1 MIDLNKFLEIWI
13 SRKDKFKKADER
25 ANRRND
31 YFNEIKKIDSDTD
44 LDEDQ
49 KRVLKDSAAQKLT
62 GSSLVTH
69 QFVSY
74 FHRNN
79 YSSNFEIIA
88 ATVAFWGSCISIYD
102 LEDGYITRIEIN
114 NFNYWCNLFMCFIT
128 CSGLGVLL
136 FFLVLNGG
144 EVVNFLSTNYHI
156 SATIFGALYL
166 GLVLLI
172 FCISVF
178 FFYLYTTLLE
188 VKSSVNNS
196 L

>member
-74 FHRNN
+74 FLRNN

-88 ATVAFWGSCISIYD
+88 ATVAFWGSCISFYD
-102 LEDGYITRIEIN
+102 LEDGYITRIEIHN
-114 NFNYWCNLFMCFIT
+114 VNYWCNLLMCFIS
-128 CSGLGVLL
+128 CVGLGALL
-136 FFLVLNGG
+136 VFLILNGG
-144 EVVNFLSTNYHI
+144 EVVNFLSTHYHI
-156 SATIFGALYL
+156 SATIFGAIYL
-166 GLVLLI
+166 GFVLII
-172 FCISVF
+172 FFIVLF
-178 FFYLYTTLLE
+178 FFYLYITLLE
-188 VKSSVNNS
+188 VKSSINNS